1 MKNRIRFRLLLP
13 MLLAALVLSAVMPGV
28 SAANTEEKPGG
39 KRPTVLLIPVSA
51 PAEKQP

>member
-1 MKNRIRFRLLLP
+1 

-51 PAEKQP
+51 PEEKQP